1 MQGQSNKARDFLVI
15 QLKTNKS
22 YFLGLMLMPTTVLVY
37 LQLGQFLMLV
47 MVFSWLYSTFSF
59 LAICNVIGPKND
71 FGQLSIARLFAH
83 CGRCLRR
90 VKPKDSEE
98 FQETNELGKVEPKDS
113 SNPINENE
121 PGNVTSD
128 YLKKQDTVT
137 FDHLDEPEIVKP
149 AHIYEPDTVNFDHT
163 DEPKLADP
171 AHIDES
177 KIEQSDEKHTEI
189 RDLGIVNKG
198 ADSAEEI
205 NTAL

>member
-1 MQGQSNKARDFLVI
+1 
-15 QLKTNKS
+15 
-22 YFLGLMLMPTTVLVY
+22 MLMPTTVLVY

-128 YLKKQDTVT
+128 YLKKQDMVT

-149 AHIYEPDTVNFDHT
+149 AHIYESDTVNSDHT
-163 DEPKLADP
+163 DEPKLVDP

-198 ADSAEEI
+198 ADSADEI

>member
-1 MQGQSNKARDFLVI
+1 
-15 QLKTNKS
+15 
-22 YFLGLMLMPTTVLVY
+22 MPTTVLVY

-98 FQETNELGKVEPKDS
+98 FRETNELGKVEPKDS

-121 PGNVTSD
+121 PGNVKSD
-128 YLKKQDTVT
+128 YMNKQDKVT
-137 FDHLDEPEIVKP
+137 FDHSDEPEIVKP
-149 AHIYEPDTVNFDHT
+149 AHI
-163 DEPKLADP
+163 
-171 AHIDES
+171 DES
-177 KIEQSDEKHTEI
+177 TIEQADEKHTEI

-198 ADSAEEI
+198 ADSADEI

>member
-1 MQGQSNKARDFLVI
+1 
-15 QLKTNKS
+15 
-22 YFLGLMLMPTTVLVY
+22 MPTTVLVY

-121 PGNVTSD
+121 PGNVKSD
-128 YLKKQDTVT
+128 
-137 FDHLDEPEIVKP
+137 
-149 AHIYEPDTVNFDHT
+149 
-163 DEPKLADP
+163 
-171 AHIDES
+171 
-177 KIEQSDEKHTEI
+177 
-189 RDLGIVNKG
+189 
-198 ADSAEEI
+198 
-205 NTAL
+205 

>member
-1 MQGQSNKARDFLVI
+1 
-15 QLKTNKS
+15 
-22 YFLGLMLMPTTVLVY
+22 MPTTVLVY

-121 PGNVTSD
+121 PGNVTR
-128 YLKKQDTVT
+128 LLLTIWMNQ
-137 FDHLDEPEIVKP
+137 
-149 AHIYEPDTVNFDHT
+149 
-163 DEPKLADP
+163 KLLNLLTSMNQTRL
-171 AHIDES
+171 ILTTRTS
-177 KIEQSDEKHTEI
+177 QNLLTLLTSMNQRLNNLMRSIL
-189 RDLGIVNKG
+189 R
-198 ADSAEEI
+198 
-205 NTAL
+205 

>member
-1 MQGQSNKARDFLVI
+1 
-15 QLKTNKS
+15 
-22 YFLGLMLMPTTVLVY
+22 MPTTVLVY

-59 LAICNVIGPKND
+59 LAICSVIGPKND
-71 FGQLSIARLFAH
+71 FGQLSIARLFAQ

-113 SNPINENE
+113 SNSINENE
-121 PGNVTSD
+121 PGNVKSD
-128 YLKKQDTVT
+128 YMNKQVTVN
-137 FDHLDEPEIVKP
+137 FDHSDEPEIVKP
-149 AHIYEPDTVNFDHT
+149 AHIDQPDTVNSDHT
-163 DEPKLADP
+163 DDLKLVNP
-171 AHIDES
+171 THIDES

-198 ADSAEEI
+198 ADSADEI